1 MWFNTT
7 DTQLYV
13 YYNDGSSS
21 QWVSTAGSGL
31 LNVNNSIIP
40 TADDT
45 YDLGSTT
52 HRFRDLYLGP
62 GSLYV
67 NNKKVISD
75 ESDTMEFKTDEDQ
88 NLRIKTTGT
97 GDLELESAAGIQ
109 LKSSVQLLTGKRII
123 DSAGVN
129 VEFGDNIEM
138 NSNKITGLATPTAN
152 TDAATKAYVDSL
164 DVSSQIPT
172 NVSELTNDAGYLTSE
187 TDSQTLSFS
196 SPNLSISN
204 GNTVDLSALLDNTD
218 AQTLS
223 FSSPNLTISG
233 GNSVNMSALRKAT
246 GFITGTSNPPS
257 PSVGDAYFN
266 TSENMLKIWN
276 GSSWGQQAFSS
287 DGTSSGAAAESAKQ
301 IRDDGHSTGNG
312 VYWLKRDDGQAFQ
325 AYCDMTTAGGGWVG
339 LMNIDTQSGNNHGYS
354 DNSWWTYNNSTGSP
368 STFLTSETKSGG
380 WYNFSNFTEIMI
392 MVHNE
397 GSYRAHGVW
406 SLVGTYHSYSMHGMM
421 NISASS
427 TGTVI
432 SGNRTAQGGSTGFT
446 NNPNRGG
453 NSSWLCEFTDP
464 AGGYELRVNWYNNG
478 SGAKY
483 STSSDTVSHVRLTTG
498 MGDPNGPSGDG
509 GYSHSYS
516 GLGGH
521 HQRPAGSYTLNFDY
535 AAYTEYCDTPVYM
548 SPNAGNQ
555 CGGSAIEG
563 TGLDCA
569 IFVR

>member
-1 MWFNTT
+1 MIAPNKTIWDETNDRWTVGSETFVAGAFVGDGSGLTGISAGSSVTNSDTAPSSPSDGDMWFNTT

-223 FSSPNLTISG
+223 FSSP
-233 GNSVNMSALRKAT
+233 
-246 GFITGTSNPPS
+246 
-257 PSVGDAYFN
+257 
-266 TSENMLKIWN
+266 
-276 GSSWGQQAFSS
+276 
-287 DGTSSGAAAESAKQ
+287 
-301 IRDDGHSTGNG
+301 
-312 VYWLKRDDGQAFQ
+312 
-325 AYCDMTTAGGGWVG
+325 
-339 LMNIDTQSGNNHGYS
+339 
-354 DNSWWTYNNSTGSP
+354 
-368 STFLTSETKSGG
+368 
-380 WYNFSNFTEIMI
+380 
-392 MVHNE
+392 
-397 GSYRAHGVW
+397 
-406 SLVGTYHSYSMHGMM
+406 
-421 NISASS
+421 
-427 TGTVI
+427 
-432 SGNRTAQGGSTGFT
+432 T
-446 NNPNRGG
+446 N
-453 NSSWLCEFTDP
+453 
-464 AGGYELRVNWYNNG
+464 
-478 SGAKY
+478 
-483 STSSDTVSHVRLTTG
+483 
-498 MGDPNGPSGDG
+498 
-509 GYSHSYS
+509 
-516 GLGGH
+516 
-521 HQRPAGSYTLNFDY
+521 
-535 AAYTEYCDTPVYM
+535 
-548 SPNAGNQ
+548 
-555 CGGSAIEG
+555 
-563 TGLDCA
+563 
-569 IFVR
+569 